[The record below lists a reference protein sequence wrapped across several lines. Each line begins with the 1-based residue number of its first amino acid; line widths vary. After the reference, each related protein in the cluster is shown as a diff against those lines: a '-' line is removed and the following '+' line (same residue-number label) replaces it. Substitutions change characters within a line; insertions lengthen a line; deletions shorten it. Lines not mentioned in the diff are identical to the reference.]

1 MQTENKNPHQYSKL
15 CVCDYGDIMSFYHHH
30 RCLSIPCTIYFFFF
44 QIFINSNV
52 SLRWCFDRKIYL
64 TFTTYRPTFFNRSSN
79 LTLSFF
85 FFFCCCWRNEILKF
99 LKRKKTIFPQ
109 TEAIRLWIFF
119 FISKLINFLIDF
131 CFLIFWKTFRWT
143 KWHLFW
149 TKFF

>member
-15 CVCDYGDIMSFYHHH
+15 CVCDHGDIMSFYHHH

-99 LKRKKTIFPQ
+99 LKRKKNNLSPNRSYSFMN
-109 TEAIRLWIFF
+109 FF
-119 FISKLINFLIDF
+119 FHFKIDQFFNWFLLFDFLKNFSLNKMTS
-131 CFLIFWKTFRWT
+131 FLD
-143 KWHLFW
+143 
-149 TKFF
+149 